1 MDAVHSPFLT
11 GIWCSFSWV
20 NKKKKS
26 DDLFMLCWKIPF
38 SLAPIVLV
46 SRRVRLPVRDLSS
59 ASQLTF
65 CSFILT
71 WSVSTSKLMFIH
83 YSELKMGS
91 KIIQKNYLLKLFLI
105 SDTAPN
111 LNLVP
116 ARSGRDRNAQT
127 CSFSDKNQPV
137 FVFALVFL
145 SPQILGFEGSPVTW
159 KPSAGWTPEEQ
170 QMHNLTNA
178 W

>member
-71 WSVSTSKLMFIH
+71 WSDSTSKLMFIH

-116 ARSGRDRNAQT
+116 ARSEMHRHVHFLIKINRFLFLFLFFCPTN
-127 CSFSDKNQPV
+127 
-137 FVFALVFL
+137 FVL
-145 SPQILGFEGSPVTW
+145 IGFEGSPVTW

>member
-1 MDAVHSPFLT
+1 
-11 GIWCSFSWV
+11 
-20 NKKKKS
+20 
-26 DDLFMLCWKIPF
+26 MLCWKISF

-137 FVFALVFL
+137 FVFVLVFL
-145 SPQILGFEGSPVTW
+145 SHKFCVDWFWGFTSDLETV
-159 KPSAGWTPEEQ
+159 GW
-170 QMHNLTNA
+170 MNA
-178 W
+178 RRAADAQFNKCMVNK